1 MRHRRGVVEDARKVS
16 SGNSPRAT
24 SNTCSPPNKKHGESA
39 GIPIPLAV
47 AGWYI
52 LGVLSITTSKV
63 LLSTHRVPAL
73 ALTLQQLSIGVSLL
87 YFLVTCT
94 SVSLLGL
101 RPVPLQ
107 GDVDVVDEIG
117 PIDLEN
123 GSFARKPS
131 KGIDNVGVMSS
142 LRAIITLGT
151 QKKPK
156 RQRIHTQLLLAG
168 VYFTFGFVLTN
179 AGFKMGSASFV
190 ETLKAAEPISS
201 AGVAVFYKLEQLGRE
216 EVASLGGIVVGVAM
230 STLGHRSSHGKLSR
244 GNDWTSSPN
253 LLRNSLVVL
262 AANLCFSFR
271 GLHQKLFRRAP
282 QGSPSLVD
290 DLNIQL
296 RMQQIG
302 VLLLI
307 APTLFLNGIEL
318 SMNLRDIGSILQYCL
333 LALVNGVAFT
343 SYNLA
348 STYILS
354 RISVVHHA
362 SLNCLRRVFAIIST
376 SVIFGQ
382 PISLLQSVG
391 IAVACVGFLFYI
403 RQKEL
408 KDGRARRRLDVRRKW
423 SGIVRGVHRSK
434 PMRKASSDVSIKSG
448 H

>member
-1 MRHRRGVVEDARKVS
+1 MGSPKSKRSRAPASTGALPDRRRVGGDLMRHRRGFVEEDPSSREIS

-24 SNTCSPPNKKHGESA
+24 TPKNKRGERTNT
-39 GIPIPLAV
+39 IPVPVAV

-52 LGVLSITTSKV
+52 LGVLSITTSKI
-63 LLSTHRVPAL
+63 LLSTHSVPAL

-94 SVSLLGL
+94 SASLLGL

-107 GDVDVVDEIG
+107 CDEDDVDEMG
-117 PIDLEN
+117 PTDLEN
-123 GSFARKPS
+123 GSFARKSS
-131 KGIDNVGVMSS
+131 KGLDDNAGLMSS
-142 LRAIITLGT
+142 LFATSTFGT

-156 RQRIHTQLLLAG
+156 SRQRIHTQLLLAG
-168 VYFTFGFVLTN
+168 LYFTLGFALTN

-201 AGVAVFYKLEQLGRE
+201 AGVAVYYKLEQLGRE
-216 EVASLGGIVVGVAM
+216 EVASLGGIVFGVAM
-230 STLGHRSSHGKLSR
+230 STLGHRSSHGKLSQ
-244 GNDWTSSPN
+244 GNDWTSSFF
-253 LLRNSLVVL
+253 NSIVVL
-262 AANLCFSFR
+262 TANLCFSFR
-271 GLHQKLFRRAP
+271 GLHQKLFRKTP

-290 DLNIQL
+290 DLNIQF
-296 RMQQIG
+296 RTQQIG

-318 SMNLRDIGSILQYCL
+318 SMNLRDTDSILHYCL
-333 LALVNGVAFT
+333 LALVNGIAFT

-376 SVIFGQ
+376 S
-382 PISLLQSVG
+382 ISECLGFCVSFLLTALTPSCALTRTIENLQ
-391 IAVACVGFLFYI
+391 Y
-403 RQKEL
+403 
-408 KDGRARRRLDVRRKW
+408 LDTRYL
-423 SGIVRGVHRSK
+423 
-434 PMRKASSDVSIKSG
+434 
-448 H
+448 